1 MDKTNNEKLTL
12 EETFAGLEEVI
23 QKMER
28 GDVSLE
34 ETFKLYHKGMDML
47 KSCNDKIDK
56 IEKQMLIL
64 DEEGAA
70 YEFK

>member
-1 MDKTNNEKLTL
+1 MDKLTL

-28 GDVSLE
+28 GDISLE
-34 ETFKLYHKGMDML
+34 ESFQLYHKGMEML

-56 IEKQMLIL
+56 VEKQMLIL